1 MNEYINEMPLIVRN
15 SIKGVSDENRQ
26 GILIYLLKK
35 GPKSFTEISKDL
47 NISKNNLSHHIKIL
61 MRYGLTYNFYNRNE
75 FDDKYSFYEISKL
88 GRGLMDTLINF
99 INQKTPKEEEEC
111 FEPITAGEATYP
123 MTVEEGSVSV
133 LGYKVGS
140 SQSVFAAGIWA
151 NDEAIIFG
159 SPSKKKPEILQL
171 EQEW

>member
-1 MNEYINEMPLIVRN
+1 MNEYINEMPLVVRN
-15 SIKGVSDENRQ
+15 SIKGVSNENRQ

-88 GRGLMDTLINF
+88 GRGLINTLINF
-99 INQKTPKEEEEC
+99 INQKTPKEEEC
-111 FEPITAGEATYP
+111 YEPITAGEPTNT
-123 MTVEEGSVSV
+123 MTVEEGSVNF

-140 SQSVFAAGIWA
+140 SQSVFVAGIWA
-151 NDEAIIFG
+151 NDEAFIFG
-159 SPSKKKPEILQL
+159 PPSKKKPEILQL
-171 EQEW
+171 EQE